1 MISSTRYGLFVPT
14 LNPGD
19 SWVALLASLERQSL
33 QPHRKLIIDSGSDDQ
48 TVALAKRA
56 GFETLLIDR
65 SQFDHGGTRQQAA
78 KLLSD
83 CEVVIFLTQ
92 DAIFAEQNS
101 IERLLQAFDHPEV
114 GAAYGRQ
121 LPFQN
126 ATLSEQHARA
136 FNYPEQGQIKTLQDR
151 ELLGIKTAFISNSFA
166 AYRRDA
172 LLAVGG
178 FPSQLI
184 FGEDTYVAGKL
195 LLAEWQIAYCG
206 DAPVFHSHN
215 QSLVTL
221 LSRSFDI
228 GVFHSNQS
236 WLLQEFQSP
245 EGEGLKFV
253 NSELRLFWTEK
264 PAQILMPLFRNML
277 RFLAYRTGR
286 LHRIFPLW
294 FNRLFSMNQTYWRV
308 E

>member
-1 MISSTRYGLFVPT
+1 MISSVRYGLFVPT

-19 SWVALLASLERQSL
+19 SWVTFLASLERQSL
-33 QPHRKLIIDSGSDDQ
+33 QPHRKLIIDSGSDDK
-48 TVALAKRA
+48 TVALAKQA

-65 SQFDHGGTRQQAA
+65 SQFNHGGTRQQAA
-78 KLLSD
+78 ELLSD
-83 CEVVIFLTQ
+83 CDVVLFVTQ
-92 DAIFAEQNS
+92 DAVFADQDS
-101 IERLLQAFDHPEV
+101 IERLLQAFDQPEV

-121 LPFQN
+121 RPFSN

-136 FNYPEQGQIKTLQDR
+136 FNYPEQSQIKTLQDR
-151 ELLGIKTAFISNSFA
+151 ERLGIKTAFISNSFA

-195 LLAEWQIAYCG
+195 LLAEWQVAYCS
-206 DAPVFHSHN
+206 DAAVFHSHN

-228 GVFHSNQS
+228 GVFHRNQG
-236 WLLQEFQSP
+236 WLLQEFRAP
-245 EGEGLKFV
+245 EGEGLRFLT
-253 NSELRLFWTEK
+253 SELKLFWSEK
-264 PAQILMPLFRNML
+264 PAQILLPLFRNML

-294 FNRLFSMNQTYWRV
+294 FNRFFSMNRAYWRV